1 LKKLSKKRVFIL
13 LLSHAGIALFFRLY
27 MLYIGCPLK
36 RFFGVSCPSCGMGR
50 AHFALLRGHIADAFA
65 FHPLFWMALPLIFLF
80 LHVRVFNIPISK
92 KTLNIIAA
100 VSLLLLL
107 AVYIIRVFVIR
118 DPVLAP
124 DFENSVLYKLIQAI
138 KGF

>member
-1 LKKLSKKRVFIL
+1 
-13 LLSHAGIALFFRLY
+13 
-27 MLYIGCPLK
+27 M
-36 RFFGVSCPSCGMGR
+36 
-50 AHFALLRGHIADAFA
+50 LRGHIADAFA
-65 FHPLFWMALPLIFLF
+65 FHPLFLMALPLIFLF